1 MHQPPFR
8 VARLLIA
15 GLAVLS
21 LAAGCGGDDGEEAAD
36 DTEET
41 TSTTEATTT
50 TTIDEAAE
58 AEAASKVA
66 VDFFAAFG
74 KADFDTT
81 VALIEN
87 GEAHRAQFLH
97 CENLTSAF
105 SGIEMK
111 DVVVEGDKASLTYD
125 ILGPDGAP
133 LVEGS
138 QGAAIKVD
146 GTWLVAETTFLSLY
160 DAAKDGCTGPAP
172 PA

>member
-1 MHQPPFR
+1 MHSRSFR
-8 VARLLIA
+8 AVRLLIA
-15 GLAVLS
+15 GLAVVS
-21 LAAGCGGDDGEEAAD
+21 LAAACGGDDEDVTAD
-36 DTEET
+36 EEET
-41 TSTTEATTT
+41 TTTTEATTT

-58 AEAASKVA
+58 SEAASKVA

-74 KADFDTT
+74 QADFDTT

-87 GEAHRAQFLH
+87 GEAHRAEFLH
-97 CENLTSAF
+97 CENLTEAF

-111 DVVVEGDKASLTYD
+111 EVVLEGDRATLTYD

-146 GTWLVAETTFLSLY
+146 GEWLVAETTFLSLY
-160 DAAKDGCTGPAP
+160 DAAKDGCTGPPP